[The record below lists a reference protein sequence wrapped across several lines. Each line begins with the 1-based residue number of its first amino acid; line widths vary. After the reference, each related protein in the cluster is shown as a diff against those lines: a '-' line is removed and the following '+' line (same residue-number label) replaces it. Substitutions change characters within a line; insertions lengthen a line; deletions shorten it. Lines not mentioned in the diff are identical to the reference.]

1 MTSNVTSIARIRT
14 AARARAERAKSN
26 NRTTTVLLLVAMV
39 LVVIGLGET
48 MSASSTVGRDQA
60 ADRFYFF
67 KRQLVRV
74 GLGLVV
80 LVVASRL
87 PYSFCR
93 RIALPLFVVAVVALV
108 TVL

>member
-48 MSASSTVGRDQA
+48 MSASSTVGINQA

-67 KRQLVRV
+67 KRQL
-74 GLGLVV
+74 LGSVSGWSPWWWP
-80 LVVASRL
+80 AGSRTRSTGGS
-87 PYSFCR
+87 PSRCSGPR
-93 RIALPLFVVAVVALV
+93 SPG
-108 TVL
+108 